1 MIKKKGRI
9 YFNWVLIN
17 QLAVGS
23 FPKNEDDINLLLNN
37 NINSILTL
45 CNPIEG
51 KVPDKFKEKF
61 NCESFIL
68 PDHKSKRFPSKFE
81 IVSALNLLEAM
92 IQKGPVY
99 VHCFAGVERSP
110 LICIAYLMK
119 NQNIDLQDALEY
131 LMQTHPITNPL
142 KGQLDIIS
150 QLN

>member
-1 MIKKKGRI
+1 
-9 YFNWVLIN
+9 
-17 QLAVGS
+17 
-23 FPKNEDDINLLLNN
+23 
-37 NINSILTL
+37 
-45 CNPIEG
+45 
-51 KVPDKFKEKF
+51 
-61 NCESFIL
+61 
-68 PDHKSKRFPSKFE
+68 
-81 IVSALNLLEAM
+81 M

-142 KGQLDIIS
+142 KGQLNIIS